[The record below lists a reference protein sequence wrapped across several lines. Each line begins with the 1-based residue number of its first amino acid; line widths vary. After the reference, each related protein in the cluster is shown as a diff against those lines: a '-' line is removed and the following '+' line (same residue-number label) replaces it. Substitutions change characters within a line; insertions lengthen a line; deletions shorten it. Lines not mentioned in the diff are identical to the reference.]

1 MAATRNPTPRP
12 GDEIKVDGEILLT
25 IWSAAPR
32 PRRWWAVDENG
43 AAALVELR
51 GGEWI
56 SDPRPMAHYRPG
68 MRVVSKSGGHFGYGT
83 TGTVVESWYRGRT
96 ERTAKIMIRF
106 DASRS
111 RGEYVDTV
119 EARHVSL
126 AE

>member
-1 MAATRNPTPRP
+1 MT
-12 GDEIKVDGEILLT
+12 DEQ
-25 IWSAAPR
+25 
-32 PRRWWAVDENG
+32 G
-43 AAALVELR
+43 AARLVELR

-56 SDPRPMAHYRPG
+56 NDPRPMVHYRPG
-68 MRVVSKSGGHFGYGT
+68 IRVASKSGGHCGHGT
-83 TGTVVESWYRGRT
+83 TGTVVESWYPGRA

-119 EARHVSL
+119 EARHVGL